1 MSEVIVGSPFD
12 TQSTYTPNSEAHVVQ
27 FYTDDTFLVD
37 CLSQF
42 VCSGLGAGEAV
53 IVITTKKHREGLM
66 RSLEVRGID
75 VTGAVEQGRCIV
87 LDAAETLSK
96 FMDGDLPNERK
107 FQSVIGSLIR
117 KAETTVPGQRVAVFG
132 EMVAV
137 LWEKKNFEAAL
148 RLEQLWNELSKTH
161 FFYLRCAYPT
171 SGFQGKQKGEPYSA
185 ICAEHSVVIPAE
197 N

>member
-1 MSEVIVGSPFD
+1 MSETFVGKPLVTES
-12 TQSTYTPNSEAHVVQ
+12 SCTPKGESHIVQ
-27 FYTDDTFLVD
+27 FYTNDAFLVD

-132 EMVAV
+132 EMVGL
-137 LWEKKNFEAAL
+137 LWEKKKFNAAL